1 MNTEITLVF
10 TLLWGIKMTEKNYYY
25 SASTNAFYPVSLE
38 QDYIDAST
46 FPSDAML
53 VENAVFEEFTRVN
66 SGKVRATN
74 EKGLPVWIEAPE
86 PTQTELIAEAE
97 YQKQALLTEATAA
110 IAPLQD
116 AVDLGIATD
125 EEREQLKKW
134 KNYRVLINRVDT
146 SIAPNINWP
155 EKPE

>member
-1 MNTEITLVF
+1 
-10 TLLWGIKMTEKNYYY
+10 MTEKNYYY

-38 QDYIDAST
+38 QDYIDART

-53 VENAVFEEFTRVN
+53 VEDAVFEEFTRVN

>member
-1 MNTEITLVF
+1 
-10 TLLWGIKMTEKNYYY
+10 MTEKNYYY

-97 YQKQALLTEATAA
+97 YQKQALLNEATAA

-125 EEREQLKKW
+125 EEREQLREW
-134 KNYRVLINRVDT
+134 KEYRVLLSRVDVST
-146 SIAPNINWP
+146 ASDIDWP
-155 EKPE
+155 SL